1 MKNQKVEKQGYDELF
16 QGVVNQIQQSRI
28 KAATESNW
36 IIGEM
41 YFNIGRIITEKQE
54 KYGWGVSIVEKLATD
69 LNKIFDG
76 KEGYSPQ
83 NLWYMRQFF
92 AAYNK

>member
-28 KAATESNW
+28 KAAIESNW

-41 YFNIGRIITEKQE
+41 YFNIGRIITKIQRQKDNCLLLRNWPKKEKKFLLTKKKQQE
-54 KYGWGVSIVEKLATD
+54 
-69 LNKIFDG
+69 
-76 KEGYSPQ
+76 
-83 NLWYMRQFF
+83 
-92 AAYNK
+92 